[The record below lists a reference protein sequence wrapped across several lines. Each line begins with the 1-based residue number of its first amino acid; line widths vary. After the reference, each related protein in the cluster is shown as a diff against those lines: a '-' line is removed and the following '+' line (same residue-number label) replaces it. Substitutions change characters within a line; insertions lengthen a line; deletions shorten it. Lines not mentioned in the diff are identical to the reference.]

1 MNAPKITINS
11 AVETRTVTTK
21 TGMQKPVYS
30 QRATLETEAMRI
42 QIEVE
47 VDGLEKGYPVG
58 AVKEWDLTTDL
69 VPGRYGV
76 ELARRMTLV
85 DPQGAKQQQP
95 TSKAA

>member
-11 AVETRTVTTK
+11 NVETRTVTTK

-30 QRATLETEAMRI
+30 QRATLETESMRI

-47 VDGLEKGYPVG
+47 VDGLDRGYPVG
-58 AVKEWDLTTDL
+58 AVKEWDVVADL
-69 VPGRYGV
+69 VPGRFGV

-85 DPQGAKQQQP
+85 DPQSAKPGTPAKQ
-95 TSKAA
+95 AA

>member
-11 AVETRTVTTK
+11 NVETRTVTTK

-47 VDGLEKGYPVG
+47 VDGLDRGYPVG
-58 AVKEWDLTTDL
+58 AVKEWDVVADL
-69 VPGRYGV
+69 VPGRFGV

-85 DPQGAKQQQP
+85 DPQGARSGTPAKQ
-95 TSKAA
+95 AA